1 MTGLM
6 NRRTFQ
12 TRIRSLRRQ
21 GTPFALVMAD
31 IDHFKR
37 VNDAHGHE
45 TGDRALKVFAEV
57 ARTSL
62 REGDLICRWGGEEFA
77 FAFVNLSAEAAR
89 DAIDRIR
96 LELAARLSTSDLP
109 RFTVSFGVVASDEC
123 ASLELAVRHA
133 DDSLYLAKAQGRD
146 CAVIADPR
154 VVDVDDIDPLP
165 APRPLIRVAERA
177 RTTGSHG
184 VLASLARDD
193 DPSEH

>member
-1 MTGLM
+1 M

-12 TRIRSLRRQ
+12 TRIRSMRRQ

-45 TGDRALKVFAEV
+45 TGDRALKTFSEV
-57 ARTSL
+57 ARSSL
-62 REGDLICRWGGEEFA
+62 REGDLIARWGGEEFA
-77 FAFVNLSAEAAR
+77 FAFVNLSAELAR

-109 RFTVSFGVVASDEC
+109 RFTVSFGVVAADEC
-123 ASLELAVRHA
+123 ASLEHAVRYA
-133 DDSLYLAKAQGRD
+133 DDSLYVAKARGRD
-146 CAVIADPR
+146 CAVIADTR
-154 VVDVDDIDPLP
+154 LMDDDEEHTPEPVRPLP
-165 APRPLIRVAERA
+165 RVAEKPPRA
-177 RTTGSHG
+177 AKHG

-193 DPSEH
+193 DPMDH